1 MHEWLV
7 HWWGEYTAAIF
18 IDLTKAFDTVD
29 HKLLSEKL
37 NLYGLEGKELN
48 WYKSYLENMRQCCK
62 VNEKD
67 SKTKVENWGVP
78 QGSCLGPLLFL
89 AYINDLPKCLEK
101 SNVLM
106 YTDDICLYY
115 SFDSVDAM
123 NKAINAD
130 LKALKDWLEGKK
142 L

>member
-1 MHEWLV
+1 M
-7 HWWGEYTAAIF
+7 
-18 IDLTKAFDTVD
+18 
-29 HKLLSEKL
+29 
-37 NLYGLEGKELN
+37 YGLEGKELN

-62 VNEKD
+62 VNEKG
-67 SKTKVENWGVP
+67 SKTKVENCGVP

-89 AYINDLPKCLEK
+89 VYINDLPKCLEK

-123 NKAINAD
+123 NHAINNQF
-130 LKALKDWLEGKK
+130 KSCEGLARRKK
-142 L
+142 IVV